1 MYGDIL
7 IGQDICKIL
16 KVDNVQRLL
25 LIDKEGQVEKYKQV
39 IVARYQ
45 EKLLCVLRKKD
56 DFTFGQTYIIE
67 NNEGIQRLVK
77 ETDSKAVGYLK
88 DLYYQYLQK
97 SQSQ

>member
-25 LIDKEGQVEKYKQV
+25 LIDKEGHVEKYKQV

-45 EKLLCVLRKKD
+45 EKL
-56 DFTFGQTYIIE
+56 
-67 NNEGIQRLVK
+67 
-77 ETDSKAVGYLK
+77 
-88 DLYYQYLQK
+88 
-97 SQSQ
+97 